1 MTKPKVVGVVP
12 AAGRALRL
20 QPLPCSKEVL
30 PVGGRPVLDY
40 LVERMRAAPC
50 DELRMVTRPE
60 KRDVVER
67 ATELGAL
74 VVEGHPPSVA
84 DSLLLGMEGL
94 ARDDVVLF
102 GFPDSIWE
110 PVDGFAQML
119 GALGEEG
126 EVVLGLF
133 STRELE
139 RSDVV
144 ALDKLGRVTEI
155 HVKPRH
161 PPSELV
167 WGCLAGRVSALEG
180 VRGYDEP
187 GAYLDRV
194 ARERSVQAVR
204 FGTEFVDIGTPEAL
218 LRHADVVPS

>member
-1 MTKPKVVGVVP
+1 MDPKVVGVVP

-30 PVGGRPVLDY
+30 HVGGRPVLDY

-50 DELRMVTRPE
+50 DELRVVTRPD
-60 KRDVVER
+60 KQDVVVR
-67 ATELGAL
+67 AAELGAL

-110 PVDGFAQML
+110 PVDGFARL
-119 GALGEEG
+119 LAALDEH
-126 EVVLGLF
+126 EVVLGVF
-133 STRELE
+133 STRDLE

-144 ALDKLGRVTEI
+144 VLDGPDRAAEI
-155 HVKPRH
+155 HVKPER

-167 WGCLAGRVSALEG
+167 WGCLAGRVGVLEG
-180 VRGYDEP
+180 VRGQEEP
-187 GAYLDRV
+187 GRYLDAL
-194 ARERSVQAVR
+194 AREGRVGAVS
-204 FGTEFVDIGTPEAL
+204 FGTEFVDIGTPQAL
-218 LRHADVVPS
+218 QRHADAVPS

>member
-1 MTKPKVVGVVP
+1 MDPKVVGVVP

-30 PVGGRPVLDY
+30 RVGGRPVLDY

-50 DELRMVTRPE
+50 DELRVVTRPE
-60 KRDVVER
+60 KQDVVER
-67 ATELGAL
+67 ASELGAL

-94 ARDDVVLF
+94 APDDIVLF

-110 PVDGFAQML
+110 PVDGFAYL
-119 GALGEEG
+119 LAALGDD

-133 STRELE
+133 SAQDLE

-144 ALDKLGRVTEI
+144 VLDQHGRAAEV
-155 HVKPRH
+155 HVKPEH
-161 PPSELV
+161 PPSNLV
-167 WGCLAGRVSALEG
+167 WGCLAGRVAALEG
-180 VRGYDEP
+180 VRAHNEP
-187 GAYLDRV
+187 GAHLDGL
-194 ARERSVQAVR
+194 AREGRLQAVS
-204 FGTEFVDIGTPEAL
+204 FETEFVDIGTPQAL
-218 LRHADVVPS
+218 LRYTDAVPS

>member
-1 MTKPKVVGVVP
+1 VTKPKVVGVVP

-40 LVERMRAAPC
+40 LVARMRAAPC
-50 DELRMVTRPE
+50 DELRVVTRPE

-110 PVDGFAQML
+110 PLDGFAHL
-119 GALGEEG
+119 LAALGEED

-144 ALDKLGRVTEI
+144 VLDELGRVAEI
-155 HVKPRH
+155 HVKPGH
-161 PPSELV
+161 PPSDLV

-187 GAYLDRV
+187 GAYLDRL
-194 ARERSVQAVR
+194 ARGRSVQAVR
-204 FGTEFVDIGTPEAL
+204 FGTEFVDIGTPQAL
-218 LRHADVVPS
+218 LRHVDVVPS